1 MPDAITRRMP
11 SPRTTAAADAAPI
24 EACGGALP
32 LACDASRRY
41 VRVTQER
48 ADGLV
53 AFDFSIGW
61 PELSVELMLPRAAF
75 EEFCATNRVIRLE
88 PAAAASTPVDKPEET
103 DE

>member
-1 MPDAITRRMP
+1 MQSRRATSDAEPAPLHDLGPSAPLVCDTTRRF
-11 SPRTTAAADAAPI
+11 
-24 EACGGALP
+24 
-32 LACDASRRY
+32 
-41 VRVTQER
+41 VRVNEER

-75 EEFCATNRVIRLE
+75 DEFCAANHVIRLDPRAE
-88 PAAAASTPVDKPEET
+88 DPTPVDNPEET

>member
-1 MPDAITRRMP
+1 MLHRQALPD
-11 SPRTTAAADAAPI
+11 DAAVPGTPGRD
-24 EACGGALP
+24 EP
-32 LACDASRRY
+32 LVCDPSRKY
-41 VRVTQER
+41 VRVTEER

-75 EEFCATNRVIRLE
+75 DEFCTTNHVIRLE
-88 PAAAASTPVDKPEET
+88 PRAEDPTPVDNPEET